1 MREKLPLVK
10 HARAQNIAMLCAQFD
25 TFLEEYSQAEAVF
38 GNVSDHFYHRALARR
53 QEVGLEALAS
63 DALFADYSYAALAT
77 WMGWQDL
84 VPFDSFRDALQEFVG
99 STRDLE
105 SRSILDLDGE
115 MTERIAAKL
124 AHLFSDVRLT
134 TAKSQ
139 SVVAASKLLH
149 FISPNLLPP
158 IDNRYTLQFVFGPS
172 GKPSGFPPSE
182 LFRFVFATC
191 VLIGARAAPSIRQA
205 VQNDPRRCPGHA
217 KVIDNA
223 IIGFVK
229 LNSVAEAS
237 A

>member
-1 MREKLPLVK
+1 MREKLPLAK
-10 HARAQNIAMLCAQFD
+10 RARAQNIAMLCADFD
-25 TFLEEYSQAEAVF
+25 AFLAEYAQAETMF

-53 QEVGLEALAS
+53 QEVGFEVLGS

-84 VPFDSFRDALQEFVG
+84 VPFDHFRNALPKFVG
-99 STRDLE
+99 AVMDLG
-105 SRSILDLDGE
+105 SSDILDLDGE
-115 MTERIAAKL
+115 MTEQIAGKL
-124 AHLFSDVRLT
+124 SHLFSVRLT

-172 GKPSGFPPSE
+172 GRPSGYPPSE

-191 VLIGARAAPSIRQA
+191 VLIGGRAAPAIRQA
-205 VQNDPRRCPGHA
+205 VQNDPQRCPGHA

-229 LNSVAEAS
+229 
-237 A
+237 